1 MLSGMQCGAI
11 LLVRERRRG
20 WGKAAVPKVK
30 PAKGAR
36 ASPRRSAQAVRH
48 ARNNPTL
55 PEGWSARLK
64 QQAHSLAR
72 AVELLDQAA
81 TMAREPHSY
90 AISRAQ
96 SLRASALIA
105 MVASAEL
112 LVAAGWFE
120 ADDAMGAGSVER
132 E

>member
-1 MLSGMQCGAI
+1 MLESAV
-11 LLVRERRRG
+11 LFVRDQRRRG

-30 PAKGAR
+30 AAK
-36 ASPRRSAQAVRH
+36 SPRAARQQAAQSARRAASSASR
-48 ARNNPTL
+48 

-72 AVELLDQAA
+72 AVELLEQAA
-81 TMAREPHSY
+81 TMAREPRSY
-90 AISRAQ
+90 AVSRAQ

-112 LVAAGWFE
+112 LVAAGWYE
-120 ADDAMGAGSVER
+120 ADDAVAAGSVDR